1 MYGLAAYIIWGLFPL
16 YWPLVEPTPA
26 MQILAHRM
34 LWSLVFI
41 AGIVLVRRRRQF
53 VSAFRHGI
61 RRLLLLTLA
70 AALISANWGVY
81 IWAVN
86 DGHVIDAS
94 LGYFMSP
101 LLTIGLGVTALGEHL
116 RKGQWA
122 AVLIGTV
129 AVLIFIFDYG
139 RVPWIG
145 LCLAGTFSLYS
156 LVKKLAATAA
166 LDSMAI
172 ETAVLA
178 PPALGYLVVM
188 ELLHR
193 GSFGHTTLTI
203 DLLLMTAGAVTAIPL
218 LFFAAAARKI
228 PLTILGL
235 LFYVNPALQ
244 FVIGRYIR
252 HETLPRAEFL
262 GLTFIWVALVVLGS
276 SEFAEWR
283 REQRE
288 RDALTTYDPN
298 AVEAR

>member
-1 MYGLAAYIIWGLFPL
+1 
-16 YWPLVEPTPA
+16 
-26 MQILAHRM
+26 
-34 LWSLVFI
+34 
-41 AGIVLVRRRRQF
+41 
-53 VSAFRHGI
+53 
-61 RRLLLLTLA
+61 
-70 AALISANWGVY
+70 
-81 IWAVN
+81 
-86 DGHVIDAS
+86 
-94 LGYFMSP
+94 
-101 LLTIGLGVTALGEHL
+101 
-116 RKGQWA
+116 
-122 AVLIGTV
+122 
-129 AVLIFIFDYG
+129 
-139 RVPWIG
+139 
-145 LCLAGTFSLYS
+145 
-156 LVKKLAATAA
+156 
-166 LDSMAI
+166 
-172 ETAVLA
+172 
-178 PPALGYLVVM
+178 M

-288 RDALTTYDPN
+288 RDALN
-298 AVEAR
+298 AVEAC